1 MNKDKENKKNIVN
14 NKYDQNFSIISNRF
28 SYYYKQVFNVE
39 IISIFVK
46 NKFKIKNKRQKSE
59 NQMLKNSLEEKI
71 FNNKY
76 VYILIKDKNK
86 LIFQYKIIKVHLN
99 RQEYMENITKYNNF
113 YEYFYNQIDTN
124 ISKYCQLK
132 YMNKKNKKK
141 LEEINL
147 KNKKI
152 NNDYNNWLKK

>member
-1 MNKDKENKKNIVN
+1 MDKDKENKKNIVN

-46 NKFKIKNKRQKSE
+46 NKFKIKNKRQKNE

>member
-46 NKFKIKNKRQKSE
+46 NKFKIKNKRQKNE

-71 FNNKY
+71 FNNKH

>member
-28 SYYYKQVFNVE
+28 SYYYKQVFNIE

-46 NKFKIKNKRQKSE
+46 NKFKIKNKKQKSE